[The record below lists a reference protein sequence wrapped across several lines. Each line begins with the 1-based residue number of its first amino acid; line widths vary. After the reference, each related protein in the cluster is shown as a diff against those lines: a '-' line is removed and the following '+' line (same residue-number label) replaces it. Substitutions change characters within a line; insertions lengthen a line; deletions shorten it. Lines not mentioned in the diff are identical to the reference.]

1 MHLCRLTL
9 SSFIDTVAHVH
20 AYIHT
25 YTRIVHMHIVLR
37 TYMNLRN
44 CCSQNQ
50 MPFFKF
56 RLIRLMTSGWNLSP
70 EMIAEQLRA
79 HFANVDSVLQ
89 GMAVDMLLK
98 KLV

>member
-1 MHLCRLTL
+1 
-9 SSFIDTVAHVH
+9 
-20 AYIHT
+20 
-25 YTRIVHMHIVLR
+25 
-37 TYMNLRN
+37 
-44 CCSQNQ
+44 

-79 HFANVDSVLQ
+79 HFANVHSVLQ